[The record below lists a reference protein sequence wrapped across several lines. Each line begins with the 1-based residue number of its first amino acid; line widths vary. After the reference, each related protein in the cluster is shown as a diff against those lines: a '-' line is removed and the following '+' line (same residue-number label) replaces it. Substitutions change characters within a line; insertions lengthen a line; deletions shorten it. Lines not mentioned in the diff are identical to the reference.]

1 MKILVLSKKFPF
13 PLKDG
18 ESQAIHGLCKSLHE
32 LDCQVSLLAMNTSKH
47 YYSEK
52 TLPEGMDHFDQVRTV
67 VVDNQLKIGSA
78 LSNLVRN
85 TSYHISRFDNDDYRQ
100 ALRRWLKRESFD
112 IIQLET
118 VYLAPYL
125 NTIRRH
131 TDAPVVM
138 RAHNVEHEI
147 WERRFQNLSF
157 GPKRWYLK
165 RLTKQLARY
174 EREQLNQYD
183 LLLPITKRDE
193 ERFRKL
199 GYKGKSHVLPLG
211 LDADK
216 ITLDFNSYHRDP
228 SIHFIGSLDW
238 TPNIEGLQWFLNKAW
253 PAIHKKFPK
262 LQFHIAG
269 RNMPHAIKM
278 LDMSQVFVHG
288 EVDDAQAFVSQHSIS
303 IVPLLSGSGMR
314 AKILEAMAL
323 GRTVI
328 STSIGLEGIQAEH
341 RRHLLIA
348 DTPQQFLEAI
358 EHCYR
363 QGSELEQLGRSA
375 QKLFE
380 KKYNRK
386 KLAEKLVKTYNKLI
400 DEQKSLSLSK
410 EEMDSRNGEFQKNL
424 ISLTDH

>member
-18 ESQAIHGLCKSLHE
+18 ESQAIHGICKSLNE
-32 LDCQVSLLAMNTSKH
+32 LGCEVSLLAMNTSKH
-47 YYSEK
+47 FYSET
-52 TLPEGMDHFDQVRTV
+52 TLPDEMSYFSKVQTV
-67 VVDNQLKIGSA
+67 VVDNRLKLGPA
-78 LSNLVRN
+78 LSNLVKN

-100 ALRRWLKRESFD
+100 ALRRWLQSEPFD

-125 NTIRRH
+125 STIRRY

-147 WERRFQNLSF
+147 WERRYQNLGY

-165 RLTKQLARY
+165 KLTKQLERY

-193 ERFRKL
+193 ERYRRL
-199 GYKGKSHVLPLG
+199 GYQGKTQVLPLG
-211 LDADK
+211 LDADG
-216 ITLDFNSYHRDP
+216 LAASFDSYQRPH

-238 TPNIEGLQWFLNKAW
+238 TPNIEGLQWFLNKVW
-253 PAIHKKFPK
+253 PAIHRRYPN
-262 LQFHIAG
+262 LEFHIAG
-269 RNMPHAIKM
+269 RNMPHALSALEM
-278 LDMSQVFVHG
+278 DQVFLHG
-288 EVDDAQAFVSQHSIS
+288 EVEDAQAFVSQHSIS

-328 STSIGLEGIQAEH
+328 STSIGLEGIRAEH
-341 RRHLLIA
+341 RKHLLIA
-348 DTPQQFLEAI
+348 DTPEQFVEAI
-358 EHCYR
+358 GHCYR
-363 QGSELEQLGRSA
+363 QGRDLEIIGRSA
-375 QKLFE
+375 QTLFE
-380 KKYNRK
+380 RKYNRRR
-386 KLAEKLVKTYNKLI
+386 LAEKLVKSY
-400 DEQKSLSLSK
+400 
-410 EEMDSRNGEFQKNL
+410 SRL
-424 ISLTDH
+424 ISTLPFASPQFA

>member
-32 LDCQVSLLAMNTSKH
+32 LGCQVSLLAMNTSKH
-47 YYSEK
+47 FYSEK
-52 TLPEGMDHFDQVRTV
+52 TLPECMDHFDEVRTV
-67 VVDNQLKIGSA
+67 VVDNQLKVGPA

-85 TSYHISRFDNDDYRQ
+85 NSYHISRFDNPDYRQ

-125 NTIRRH
+125 DTIRRH

-147 WERRFQNLSF
+147 WERRCKNLGF

-165 RLTKQLARY
+165 RLTRQLARY

-211 LDADK
+211 LDADN
-216 ITLDFNSYHRDP
+216 ITPNYNSYSQQP

-253 PAIHKKFPK
+253 PGIHREFPQ
-262 LQFHIAG
+262 LEFHIAG
-269 RNMPHAIKM
+269 RNMPHALM
-278 LDMSQVFVHG
+278 ALEMDQVFVHG
-288 EVDDAQAFVSQHSIS
+288 EVEDAQAFVTQHSIS

-328 STSIGLEGIQAEH
+328 STSIGLEGIRAEH
-341 RRHLLIA
+341 RHHLLIA
-348 DTPQQFLEAI
+348 DTPQQFVEAI
-358 EHCYR
+358 RHCYR
-363 QGSELEQLGRSA
+363 QGPDLEELGRNA
-375 QKLFE
+375 QQLFE
-380 KKYNRK
+380 KKYNRRR
-386 KLAEKLVKTYNKLI
+386 LAEKLI
-400 DEQKSLSLSK
+400 KSY
-410 EEMDSRNGEFQKNL
+410 SRLVDKRTPVAF
-424 ISLTDH
+424 H